1 MKKLLIACSMASV
14 CALVTCADVL
24 AQSTPKTQ
32 ELAWFDVSITATNH
46 GDLVANG
53 DSLCALTDSKF
64 EIDSD
69 LANPVVFTAADAL
82 TQQMA
87 KVTFNLDAAIVPNG
101 ALQAFGDNAPKIAFA
116 LYESGSSTNFTAWLG
131 SDWITLTGATVPAEG
146 TPYTLTMEF
155 DNQVADASKVRFS
168 VTVSET
174 TTILQPQDATDGWI
188 AYTPPVTG
196 VDVKVNFVGCGKV
209 ASFEGKQLNVIGE
222 IIVIEGKGSVDVKKE
237 DVKAFEKAIPAGSS
251 YDTVDKFL
259 AAPAND
265 VFANSSFQTG
275 LTVAEAYAI
284 GLVAKDASGMMAP
297 VDDGA
302 LKVKAD
308 AQAGTTDGIKVALNI
323 TPPDVKDTGAT
334 IYYQLQGSTTGV
346 VESYVDIGDAVTSQ
360 DLIKIPTANV
370 GVGDNKYRY
379 FKVKT
384 IVTLKSAN

>member
-1 MKKLLIACSMASV
+1 MVSAWV
-14 CALVTCADVL
+14 LVLCADVSV
-24 AQSTPKTQ
+24 QSTPKTQ
-32 ELAWFDVSITATNH
+32 ELAWFDVSTTATNH

-87 KVTFNLDAAIVPNG
+87 KVTFKLDAAIVPNG

-116 LYESGSSTNFTAWLG
+116 LYEQSVSSTNFTAWLG

-188 AYTPPVTG
+188 AYTTPVTG

-209 ASFEGKQLNVIGE
+209 ASFEGKQIYIAGE
-222 IIVIEGKGSVDVKKE
+222 IVVIDSKGVIEISNEAMAAFAETIKDTSYASVDV
-237 DVKAFEKAIPAGSS
+237 
-251 YDTVDKFL
+251 FL
-259 AAPAND
+259 ATAANLA
-265 VFANSSFQTG
+265 FAGTSFQEG
-275 LTVAEAYAI
+275 LTVAEAYAL
-284 GLVAKDASGMMAP
+284 GLVEKDSGSGKMVAKDNGE
-297 VDDGA
+297 
-302 LKVKAD
+302 LKVMAD
-308 AQAGTTDGIKVALNI
+308 AQASTTDGIPVNLNI
-323 TPPDVKDTGAT
+323 EPPTDTGAT
-334 IYYQLQGSTTGV
+334 ITYQLQGS
-346 VESYVDIGDAVTSQ
+346 VDGIGYTSIGGAIGEKSA
-360 DLIKIPTANV
+360 IKISTSNV
-370 GVGDNKYRY
+370 GTGEGKYRY
-379 FKVKT
+379 FKVVT
-384 IVTLKSAN
+384 TVTLKDAKN

>member
-1 MKKLLIACSMASV
+1 MKRLLIACSMVSAWV
-14 CALVTCADVL
+14 LVLCADVSV
-24 AQSTPKTQ
+24 QSTPKTQ
-32 ELAWFDVSITATNH
+32 ELAWFDVSTTATNH

-87 KVTFNLDAAIVPNG
+87 KVTFKLDAAIVPNG

-116 LYESGSSTNFTAWLG
+116 LYEQSVSSTNFTAWLG

-188 AYTPPVTG
+188 AYTTPVTG

-222 IIVIEGKGSVDVKKE
+222 IIVIGDKGTVEVNKAAKAAFVETIKDTSYASVD
-237 DVKAFEKAIPAGSS
+237 A
-251 YDTVDKFL
+251 FL
-259 AAPAND
+259 AADAKTA
-265 VFANSSFQTG
+265 FSGSSFQEG
-275 LTVAEAYAI
+275 LTVAEAYAL
-284 GLVAKDASGMMAP
+284 GLVEKDGTGKMVAKDNGI
-297 VDDGA
+297 
-302 LKVKAD
+302 LTVKAD
-308 AQAGTTDGIKVALNI
+308 AQASTSDGIPVKLNI
-323 TPPDVKDTGAT
+323 QPPTDTGAT
-334 IYYQLQGSTTGV
+334 ITYQLQGS
-346 VESYVDIGDAVTSQ
+346 VDGIGYTSIGGAIGEKSA
-360 DLIKIPTANV
+360 IKISTSSV
-370 GVGDNKYRY
+370 GTGEGKYRY
-379 FKVKT
+379 FKVVT
-384 IVTLKSAN
+384 TVTLKDAKN